1 MLGDSGQSIR
11 PELSPEL
18 ENHVGH
24 ELITTDGTTLLGADD
39 KAGVAEIM
47 AAAAYLVAHP
57 EVPHGTV
64 KIAFNPDEEIG
75 RGVVHFPVESF
86 GAVAAYT
93 VDGSTA
99 GELQTETFSGAQVR
113 MRIHGRAIH
122 PGWASGE
129 LVNAIKIAGQILAR
143 LPQDSLS
150 PETTEGREGYVHPVL
165 LEGDS
170 SEVELRF
177 IVRDFDDDRLAEHI
191 AFLSGLADDVCA
203 TEPRCTVEVEHRIQY
218 RNPRAA
224 LERYPQIG
232 AHLEEAIR
240 RVGLEPKQTAIRG
253 GTDGSALTEMGLPS
267 ANIFTGGHDAHSGL
281 YCPARRSHDS
291 LATGARGAPGVT
303 QMSGGYSG
311 LVEPLLDRLGRPLE
325 TLRISITDR
334 CNFRCVYCMPKEV
347 FGRDYAFLERRE
359 LLTLEELARVV
370 GIFAGLG
377 VRTVRITGGEPLVR
391 RNVEHLVELLAAIH
405 TPDGDKLELALTTN
419 GSALAQKA
427 SALAAAGLSRVTVSL
442 DSLDDAAFRAM
453 NDVDFPVQR
462 VLEGIDAA
470 AAAGLPVKVNAVV
483 KRGANDGDVL
493 ALAEHFRGSGHV
505 LRFIEYMD
513 VGSTNGWRLEDVV
526 SAEEII
532 LRIGERWPLEPVA
545 AERPD
550 ATARRWRYV
559 DGAGEVGVVA
569 SVTQPFCGGCSRARL
584 SAEGRLY
591 TCLFAARGHDLRAP
605 LRLGASDEELTEQL
619 RALWTRRTDRYSELR
634 TAETASLPKVEM
646 SYIGG

>member
-1 MLGDSGQSIR
+1 M
-11 PELSPEL
+11 
-18 ENHVGH
+18 
-24 ELITTDGTTLLGADD
+24 
-39 KAGVAEIM
+39 
-47 AAAAYLVAHP
+47 
-57 EVPHGTV
+57 
-64 KIAFNPDEEIG
+64 
-75 RGVVHFPVESF
+75 
-86 GAVAAYT
+86 
-93 VDGSTA
+93 
-99 GELQTETFSGAQVR
+99 
-113 MRIHGRAIH
+113 
-122 PGWASGE
+122 
-129 LVNAIKIAGQILAR
+129 
-143 LPQDSLS
+143 
-150 PETTEGREGYVHPVL
+150 
-165 LEGDS
+165 
-170 SEVELRF
+170 
-177 IVRDFDDDRLAEHI
+177 
-191 AFLSGLADDVCA
+191 
-203 TEPRCTVEVEHRIQY
+203 
-218 RNPRAA
+218 
-224 LERYPQIG
+224 
-232 AHLEEAIR
+232 
-240 RVGLEPKQTAIRG
+240 
-253 GTDGSALTEMGLPS
+253 
-267 ANIFTGGHDAHSGL
+267 
-281 YCPARRSHDS
+281 
-291 LATGARGAPGVT
+291 
-303 QMSGGYSG
+303 
-311 LVEPLLDRLGRPLE
+311 EPLLDRLGRPLE

-359 LLTLEELARVV
+359 LLTFEELARVV

-391 RNVEHLVELLAAIH
+391 RNVEHLVELLAAIDTTH
-405 TPDGDKLELALTTN
+405 GDKVELALTTN

-427 SALAAAGLSRVTVSL
+427 EALAAAGLNRVTVSL

-483 KRGANDGDVL
+483 KRGANDGDIL
-493 ALAEHFRGSGHV
+493 ALAEHFRGSGYV

-526 SAEEII
+526 SAEEIVQ
-532 LRIGERWPLEPVA
+532 RISERWPLEPVA
-545 AERPD
+545 VERPD

-559 DGAGEVGVVA
+559 DGAGEIGVVA

-605 LRLGASDEELTEQL
+605 LRLGDSDEELAEQL